1 MRNFFSADFV
11 HIYLIY
17 CLYDQY
23 SYFEHI
29 RYYVLCVIK
38 QTYEIYD
45 KNISKEKYEKLRKY
59 LLKTKE
65 FNENILGKGFITSIK
80 GGTLFGKRALG

>member
-1 MRNFFSADFV
+1 MRNFFSADYV
-11 HIYLIY
+11 YIYLIY

-65 FNENILGKGFITSIK
+65 FNENIIGKGFITSIK
-80 GGTLFGKRALG
+80 GGTLFDNRALG